1 MSSFLDKVQIETSVP
16 PMRDFDLSCQQLTT
30 QFFMRP
36 NIAYAKEFAQSKIR
50 CNLKSYARMQP
61 LLKPVLGSVQV
72 HNRAFFVPFRT
83 VWRPWNSFITNSR
96 WTTSSGS
103 QVLNAVPSVSNA
115 ILIKV
120 LSSHASVVAQG
131 DAYDFYYYAS
141 SSSTKYAFDYVG
153 RHYYKILRQ
162 LGYAPQFNDGNSIV
176 YSALP
181 LLCYAKL
188 FLDWYFPAQY
198 SHVGIAA
205 IIDGILLRDFRYDL
219 SDSDLENI
227 LSFTAWCY
235 YKNDYFTAAWDTPVS
250 PSVDSYSSFT
260 IPDISL
266 SVVGSSGPDSDVNE
280 VTNVDDLGAHTPVI
294 TNSANIEHGPIS
306 QYQID
311 SLKAL
316 NNYLKRHQLVGARP
330 IDRYLADF
338 GVKLNSEQLNRSIY
352 IGSQSFPIQFQD
364 VVSQSDTQDAV
375 LGDYAGK
382 GVAYD
387 GQGNFEYDTDEFGY
401 FIIVNSVEPDIA
413 YCQGLDRNTL
423 HKTTLDFLNN
433 QFEMLGTQAVMQA
446 EAVVGFSDS
455 SVAADYSIFGFLP
468 RYSEYKVG
476 RDSITGLFN
485 LNSVNGGLLAWSTAR
500 LLQPGQVHS
509 LAFMRGD
516 DAWQFARIFYG
527 DVTSASAEL
536 DKFFFVHRVNIKVA
550 MHARPMYD
558 TYDFD
563 EKDGKEIK
571 VQANGVQ
578 L

>member
-1 MSSFLDKVQIETSVP
+1 MANFLDKVQIETAVP
-16 PMRDFDLSCQQLTT
+16 PLRDFDLSCQQLTT

-50 CNLKSYARMQP
+50 CNLKSYARLQP

-72 HNRAFFVPFRT
+72 HNRAFFVPFRV

-103 QVLNAVPSVSNA
+103 QVLNAVPTVTNA
-115 ILIKV
+115 VLIKV
-120 LSSHASVVAQG
+120 LNQHSDIVTQSTPG
-131 DAYDFYYYAS
+131 NDFDYYYGVNDD
-141 SSSTKYAFDYVG
+141 KHNFDYVG

-162 LGYAPQFNDGNSIV
+162 LGYAPQFNDDNQIV

-205 IIDGILLRDFRYDL
+205 IIDGIMQRDFRFDM
-219 SDSDLENI
+219 SESDLENI

-235 YKNDYFTAAWDTPVS
+235 YKNDYFTAAWDMPTS
-250 PSVDSYSSFT
+250 PSVDSASTFI
-260 IPDISL
+260 IPDITAL
-266 SVVGSSGPDSDVNE
+266 SNGGSPDDADYHNS
-280 VTNVDDLGAHTPVI
+280 VTNQGGDDNILPVI
-294 TNSANIEHGPIS
+294 SMANTDSIS
-306 QYQID
+306 QYNID

-338 GVKLNSEQLNRSIY
+338 GVKLNAEQLNRSVY

-387 GQGNFEYDTDEFGY
+387 GQGNFEYDSDEFGY

-413 YCQGLDRNTL
+413 YCQGLDRNTM

-433 QFEMLGTQAVMQA
+433 QFEMLGTQAVMQS
-446 EAVVGFSDS
+446 EAVVAFHDGSETANYD
-455 SVAADYSIFGFLP
+455 IFGFLP

-485 LNSVNGGLLAWSTAR
+485 LESVNGGLMAWSTVR
-500 LLQPGQVHS
+500 LLQPGQSHS

-516 DAWQFARIFYG
+516 DAWQYARIFYG
-527 DVTSASAEL
+527 DVTSPESEL
-536 DKFFFVHRVNIKVA
+536 DKIFFVHRINIKVA

-563 EKDGKEIK
+563 EKYGKEIK